1 MAKAKGTEKQQD
13 IKRRLLA
20 DEPVSEIARA
30 HDTTAQAIYSQIS
43 RMRQIG
49 MLPKKR
55 RGQRMVAAAS
65 PNGKPATEAKTAG
78 SNGQPKVTPLTL
90 EDHLTRELD
99 GVEARLVEIT
109 AQVDSLVD
117 EGRTLE
123 ARKAKLKG
131 AEEALRQAEPKQTAQ
146 AEPKTETAAA
156 PA

>member
-65 PNGKPATEAKTAG
+65 PNGKPATEAQTAG

-99 GVEARLVEIT
+99 GVTARIEEIAAQVSSLQEEGRSLVERQSKLT
-109 AQVDSLVD
+109 GA
-117 EGRTLE
+117 
-123 ARKAKLKG
+123 AR
-131 AEEALRQAEPKQTAQ
+131 ALGESEPGGSEPKQT
-146 AEPKTETAAA
+146 ETVAT